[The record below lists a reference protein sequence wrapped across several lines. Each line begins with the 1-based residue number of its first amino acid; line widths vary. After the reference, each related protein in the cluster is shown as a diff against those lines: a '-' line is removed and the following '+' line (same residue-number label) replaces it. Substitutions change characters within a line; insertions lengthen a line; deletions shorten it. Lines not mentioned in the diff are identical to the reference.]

1 MQKYYIPI
9 WPRRALIFGM
19 VFLFIAINGGLRES
33 VSGEGAIRIKG
44 AQEILVAEDVGRGG
58 DIWPPR
64 WCGNNALLYRGE
76 HIGLEKIDFITKERV
91 QVQAQAIGSINYT
104 GLNCSP
110 DGRWVVYEGGN
121 ILKTEKMGDL
131 TYDEYSENWKKVGLN
146 STYIYRHDVSTGNKE
161 RVGVAGFD
169 EGGPYDAISPD
180 GTKILLGNKHILN
193 TEAYV
198 PEWEPVWF
206 STDWWERGGSIWFSD
221 SSGVVQYNHNPNS
234 ICVEFFGEDG
244 WGKCFELDLESKD
257 NIGGF
262 MLDNEDRIYFNLID
276 EEYMVPDPGP
286 NPTLTVYGCEIN
298 GRGLECEVM
307 DRERKTGDPLAFLPD
322 GDLILQGKC
331 ILRADSWQSEG
342 ECVLDRWYGDVE
354 YSRVSFI
361 GISPNGRWL
370 AFYRKLRGHMLPSGR
385 AAYQK
390 DLFVIDLEDD

>member
-1 MQKYYIPI
+1 M
-9 WPRRALIFGM
+9 RVLLFGM
-19 VFLFIAINGGLRES
+19 VLLFTAFGGCLRGPS
-33 VSGEGAIRIKG
+33 SGERAIKIKG

-58 DIWPPR
+58 EVWPPR
-64 WCGNNALLYRGE
+64 WCGNNALLYSGE
-76 HIGLEKIDFITKERV
+76 QIGIEKINFITKERV
-91 QVQAQAIGSINYT
+91 RVSDRHQDSVLG
-104 GLNCSP
+104 CSP
-110 DGRWVVYEGGN
+110 DGKWALYESHH

-131 TYDEYSENWKKVGLN
+131 TYDEYLDNREKVGLN

-180 GTKILLGNKHILN
+180 GTKVLLGNKHILN

-206 STDWWERGGSIWFSD
+206 SIDWWERYETRWFSD
-221 SSGVVQYNHNPNS
+221 SSGVVHYNHNPNS

-262 MLDNEDRIYFNLID
+262 MLDNKDRIYFSLID
-276 EEYMVPDPGP
+276 KEYMVPNPGP

-322 GDLILQGKC
+322 GDLILRGDC
-331 ILRADSWQSEG
+331 ILRAGSWQSEG
-342 ECVLDRWYGDVE
+342 ECVVDRFYGDVE
-354 YSRVSFI
+354 YSRVSFV
-361 GISPNGRWL
+361 GISPDGRWL
-370 AFYRKLRGHMLPSGR
+370 AFHRKLRGQMLPSGR
-385 AAYQK
+385 AAYQT
-390 DLFVIDLEDD
+390 DLFVIDIKND